1 MPSFGTNSVVPT
13 NHSRLMSCSL
23 QKAGWKSLLV
33 RQLADDPVVE
43 ELTLAPTDA
52 QHLVL
57 MTAGHK
63 SVESGSDGRWRRA
76 AYAPGQIGL
85 TAPDRPT
92 RLRWRATADEPLHT
106 LHVYLPGQRL
116 RRTARQIWDDDRSL
130 TQADA
135 LSLVDP
141 VLEQVMLGLAAA
153 AESGAPD
160 LYAESACE
168 FLAVHLLL
176 RHGGRPVPASPNR
189 EDMRIR
195 RATDY
200 MHDNLGLPLTLADIA
215 EEAGLSP
222 FHFLRL
228 FKAATGRTPV
238 RYLTD
243 LRIATARRYL
253 QHGVMSVS
261 DIAHLCGFGSAAR
274 FSSVFSGRVGVPPSV
289 YRRTSRA

>member
-1 MPSFGTNSVVPT
+1 MPSFDLNDVVPT
-13 NHSRLMSCSL
+13 SSSRLLSCSV

-33 RQLADDPVVE
+33 RRLVDDPVVDD
-43 ELTLAPTDA
+43 LRLPPTDA

-63 SVESGSDGRWRRA
+63 SVESGSDGRWRAA
-76 AYAPGQIGL
+76 AYAAGQIGM

-106 LHVYLPGQRL
+106 LHVYLPGERL
-116 RRTARQIWDDDRSL
+116 RRTAREIWDDDRRF
-130 TQADA
+130 TEADA
-135 LSLVDP
+135 LSVVDP

-168 FLAVHLLL
+168 FLAVHLLV
-176 RHGGRPVPASPNR
+176 RHGARPVPADPNR
-189 EDMRIR
+189 EDVRIR
-195 RATDY
+195 RATDF
-200 MHDNLGLPLTLADIA
+200 MHDNLSLPLTLADIA
-215 EEAGLSP
+215 REAGLSP

-243 LRIATARRYL
+243 LRVAAARRYL
-253 QHGVMSVS
+253 RQEGTSVS
-261 DIAHLCGFGSAAR
+261 DIAYLCGFGSAAH

-289 YRRTSRA
+289 YRKAGRP